1 VENQNTIDNLD
12 GKLDNQNTSQG
23 EVYSENNFQN
33 NPNVED
39 GQIKCPKCGST
50 DISFNQNTG
59 RLRCNFCRHEFEGE
73 LVNEIED
80 LHNLEGE
87 QVDYG
92 AQDIIPDTTDI
103 LTLKC
108 ASCGAEVVIDTN
120 EALQARCH
128 WCRNILSINNQIPNG
143 AIPDMI
149 LPFGLSKEEAKIDIE
164 NFVEKRQFFAHPQFK
179 CEFTTENIMG
189 VYFPYMIID
198 VNLHTQLFGE
208 GEHLVR
214 TYRVGRDNDYRV
226 YDADLYELGREF
238 DLFIDDLTIE
248 SSSQRLKNSNSKT
261 NNIINSIMPFD
272 TENCVK
278 WNPNYL
284 KGFSSE
290 KRDTNVED
298 LKEIV
303 STQIYDIGRFKANET
318 LGFYDRGVKWIVQ
331 NFDIKGLKWE
341 SAYLPVWLYSYQQ
354 IKGNGESI
362 LHYVAINARTRE
374 TMGSI
379 PIYMSKLVIVSAV
392 IEIVLRLLS
401 LILYSFVEHIIV
413 F

>member
-1 VENQNTIDNLD
+1 MV
-12 GKLDNQNTSQG
+12 
-23 EVYSENNFQN
+23 
-33 NPNVED
+33 
-39 GQIKCPKCGST
+39 
-50 DISFNQNTG
+50 
-59 RLRCNFCRHEFEGE
+59 
-73 LVNEIED
+73 
-80 LHNLEGE
+80 
-87 QVDYG
+87 
-92 AQDIIPDTTDI
+92 
-103 LTLKC
+103 
-108 ASCGAEVVIDTN
+108 
-120 EALQARCH
+120 
-128 WCRNILSINNQIPNG
+128 
-143 AIPDMI
+143 
-149 LPFGLSKEEAKIDIE
+149 
-164 NFVEKRQFFAHPQFK
+164 
-179 CEFTTENIMG
+179 
-189 VYFPYMIID
+189 ID

-214 TYRVGRDNDYRV
+214 TYSVGRDNDYRV

-318 LGFYDRGVKWIVQ
+318 LGFYDRGVKWTVQ

-392 IEIVLRLLS
+392 IEIVLGLLS

-413 F
+413 FTLALGGIIFFLHYYRKYSNADARHYHERETRVYMDNLQPYDQYLTSLKGLGNETMKGANNMEIGYNRSDEELTKLMNKLSLGILK